1 MNADTNGSKN
11 ALRVAKYKENN
22 VSQALVNRLKEAVSK
37 SEKRMNDP
45 AYDEMM
51 KKKQREKKK
60 RQREKKR
67 NSQDKENNPSVR
79 ELTSKSERKKLK
91 TMS

>member
-1 MNADTNGSKN
+1 MDSFAATTNLSVKMNADTNGSKN

-22 VSQALVNRLKEAVSK
+22 ASQALVNRLKEAVSK

-51 KKKQREKKK
+51 KKKQKGEEKGTKREEKKHS
-60 RQREKKR
+60 RQGK
-67 NSQDKENNPSVR
+67 
-79 ELTSKSERKKLK
+79 
-91 TMS
+91 